1 MLCLSWC
8 ASIVCGV
15 RDYAGKPLLY
25 SEVNSTGITAQI
37 FGRPLSG
44 KRAAFVLF
52 NRREAAATMQVSLAA
67 MGLPAGSALPV
78 RDVVLRKDMPAATGS
93 YSALVP
99 AHGVAFVVVG

>member
-1 MLCLSWC
+1 
-8 ASIVCGV
+8 
-15 RDYAGKPLLY
+15 
-25 SEVNSTGITAQI
+25 
-37 FGRPLSG
+37 
-44 KRAAFVLF
+44 
-52 NRREAAATMQVSLAA
+52 MQVSLAA